1 MFDSALIV
9 LGQSQSITNWLT
21 PVWML
26 SLGVGIGLALVMVT
40 LLKVYLFSKIGFVN
54 KIGESLPLRL
64 VFGIL
69 VAVAYVG
76 MFVAFY
82 WWRYGLD
89 IDNSGSID
97 SEEWKALTMP
107 LVFAVPIA
115 LLIGIGVW
123 SLFTRRGA
131 DETFAAISEG
141 FLSWVTVI
149 CIVMGSFACIGIGL
163 GMTNGFGL
171 IKFVDDVP
179 GMVNS
184 LKRFPLSGIY
194 GPTLTIPNTPAGEP
208 GTKVPANILGE
219 EVDWVRIKT
228 DQAIEIASEPITLD
242 LPEFQIHELDSLA
255 GEEFRYWKRRAGARG
270 WIPDG
275 PVENFY
281 IVNRGDAA
289 ANVTVNW
296 RVDPVFRQIW
306 LVPWTAAAVLGL
318 YLIYLVLAVN
328 FPKVAA
334 ISLSTFKTEVS
345 QPLFWLILIVGSLLL
360 IGFVYVPYNT
370 FGEDIKMYK
379 DSGLTLIRVL
389 AIFMAIWAAS
399 KSVAEEIEG
408 RTALTVLSKPV
419 GRRQFILG
427 KFFGISL
434 SAAVLFLLLGIC
446 FVVWVAY
453 KPIYDGVES
462 SKGLIDWDVCFL
474 EAIQIIP
481 ALILAFLE
489 VVIFVSISVA
499 ISTRVGIL
507 PNFLICFAIYVFGHL
522 TPLIV
527 QSPDVV
533 EAFETVVV
541 FANVIAVIFP
551 VLNHFDVQA
560 AINSNVLVPMMYL
573 GWAVIYCALYSAI
586 ALLVALVLFEDRD
599 LA

>member
-26 SLGVGIGLALVMVT
+26 SVGVGIGLALVMVT
-40 LLKVYLFSKIGFVN
+40 LLKVYLLSKIGFVN
-54 KIGESLPLRL
+54 KIGENLPLRL

-76 MFVAFY
+76 MFIAFY

-123 SLFTRRGA
+123 SLFTKRGA
-131 DETFAAISEG
+131 DETFAAVSEG

-163 GMTNGFGL
+163 GITNGFGL

-184 LKRFPLSGIY
+184 LKRYPLSGIY
-194 GPTLTIPNTPAGEP
+194 GPTLTIPSTPIGEP

-228 DQAIEIASEPITLD
+228 DQAIQIASEPITLD
-242 LPEFQIHELDSLA
+242 LQEFQVHELDSL
-255 GEEFRYWKRRAGARG
+255 GGDDFRYWKRRAGARG

-281 IVNRGDAA
+281 IVNRGDTA

-296 RVDPVFRQIW
+296 QVAPVFRQIW
-306 LVPWTAAAVLGL
+306 LVPWTAASVLGL

-345 QPLFWLILIVGSLLL
+345 KPLFWLILIVGSFLL
-360 IGFVYVPYNT
+360 IVLVYVPYNT

-389 AIFMAIWAAS
+389 AIFMAIWASS

-434 SAAVLFLLLGIC
+434 SAATLFLLLGIC

-489 VVIFVSISVA
+489 VVIFVSISVS

-527 QSPDVV
+527 QSPEVV

-541 FANVIAVIFP
+541 FANVIAIIFP

-560 AINSNVLVPMMYL
+560 AINSNVLVPMLYL
-573 GWAVIYCALYSAI
+573 GWAVIYCALYSSI
-586 ALLVALVLFEDRD
+586 ALLIALVLFEDRD

>member
-1 MFDSALIV
+1 M
-9 LGQSQSITNWLT
+9 
-21 PVWML
+21 
-26 SLGVGIGLALVMVT
+26 
-40 LLKVYLFSKIGFVN
+40 
-54 KIGESLPLRL
+54 
-64 VFGIL
+64 
-69 VAVAYVG
+69 
-76 MFVAFY
+76 
-82 WWRYGLD
+82 
-89 IDNSGSID
+89 
-97 SEEWKALTMP
+97 
-107 LVFAVPIA
+107 
-115 LLIGIGVW
+115 
-123 SLFTRRGA
+123 
-131 DETFAAISEG
+131 
-141 FLSWVTVI
+141 
-149 CIVMGSFACIGIGL
+149 
-163 GMTNGFGL
+163 
-171 IKFVDDVP
+171 
-179 GMVNS
+179 
-184 LKRFPLSGIY
+184 
-194 GPTLTIPNTPAGEP
+194 
-208 GTKVPANILGE
+208 GE